1 MVWVVAVVVVVV
13 VVDSFS
19 VLFTTGHS
27 RGFVSFRFVFLV
39 CSLSASF
46 CEHQTSKRQELH
58 LLFPEELTVAKPGAY
73 VFLNNMMQ

>member
-46 CEHQTSKRQELH
+46 CEHQTRTTSAARTTSALSLRTH
-58 LLFPEELTVAKPGAY
+58 SC
-73 VFLNNMMQ
+73 